1 MIQTSLRTLAL
12 SGYRSYNNDLE
23 HNKIDFHDINII
35 IGANGAGKSN
45 LISFLEMISFM
56 MTRGLRAYVA
66 RQGGVQTLFHFGTE
80 RTDKLC
86 GELLIHDL
94 SQRQTKED
102 TYSFVLEAS
111 AANQLFFA
119 QEHMSFQDEWHFRPY
134 MRDFGIGHL
143 ESGLA
148 DAAEST
154 PRTLRTYLERLRVF
168 HFNDTAINAH
178 IRSNASMADGAYLRS
193 DGGNIAAFLYNM
205 RENPDSKKYYQRI
218 LRNIRMVLPQ
228 FYDFMLEPDSNG
240 YLPLNWRQTGC
251 EEIFGPHQFSD
262 GALRFVALTTLLLQP
277 PKTAP
282 ATIILDEPEIGLH
295 PYAVSILAK
304 EIRMA
309 SKTSQI
315 IVSTQSPLLLN
326 EFSCEDVIIADY
338 DSINQCSRLKRHKEA
353 ELREWLNEYTL
364 GELWEKNVLGGLP
377 L

>member
-66 RQGGVQTLFHFGTE
+66 RQGGTQPLFHFGAE
-80 RTDKLC
+80 QTDKIC
-86 GELLIHDL
+86 GELLIHDAG
-94 SQRQTKED
+94 QTKED
-102 TYSFVLEAS
+102 MYSFTLERS
-111 AANQLFFA
+111 ATDQLFFA
-119 QEHMSFQDEWHFRPY
+119 QEHMSFQDGWHFQPY
-134 MRDFGIGHL
+134 MRDFGVGHL

-148 DAAEST
+148 DATEST

-168 HFNDTAINAH
+168 HFNDTTINAR
-178 IRSNASMADGAYLRS
+178 IRSNSSMSDGAYLRS
-193 DGGNIAAFLYNM
+193 DGGNIASFLYNM
-205 RENPDSKKYYQRI
+205 RENPDFTKYYERI
-218 LRNIRMVLPQ
+218 LRNIRIVLPQ
-228 FYDFMLEPDSNG
+228 FYDFVLEPNPNG
-240 YLPLNWRQTGC
+240 YLPLNWRQAGC

-277 PKTAP
+277 APTAP
-282 ATIILDEPEIGLH
+282 MTIILDEPEIGLH
-295 PYAVSILAK
+295 PYAISILAK
-304 EIRMA
+304 QIRMA

-326 EFSCEDVIIADY
+326 EFSCEDVITAEY
-338 DSINQCSRLKRHKEA
+338 DSINRCSILKRHKET
-353 ELREWLNEYTL
+353 ELREWLKEYTL